1 MYCSIQIGASFSQG
15 YAQKAKEKVRTCRV
29 KPLGRSSSWPSQST
43 FPLESRPKSP
53 QQSPFQS
60 PPQSPSKSSMSESP
74 SKSSMTDSPSKSSIS
89 DSPSKSSMC
98 GKFKNEIQHLYQGWY
113 CMIGLQSTEIKTGF
127 LLRTSNDIFLFL
139 WDCTFT
145 QAS

>member
-15 YAQKAKEKVRTCRV
+15 YVQKAKEKVRTCRV
-29 KPLGRSSSWPSQST
+29 KQLGRSSSWPSQST

-113 CMIGLQSTEIKTGF
+113 CMIGLQSTENKTGF

-139 WDCTFT
+139 RDCTFT

>member
-1 MYCSIQIGASFSQG
+1 MLDVEFKIKMYCSIQIGASFSQG
-15 YAQKAKEKVRTCRV
+15 YVQKAKEKVRTCRV

-43 FPLESRPKSP
+43 FPQESPPKSP

-60 PPQSPSKSSMSESP
+60 PPQSP

-98 GKFKNEIQHLYQGWY
+98 GKFINEIQHLYQG
-113 CMIGLQSTEIKTGF
+113 GG
-127 LLRTSNDIFLFL
+127 
-139 WDCTFT
+139 
-145 QAS
+145 

>member
-15 YAQKAKEKVRTCRV
+15 YVQKAKEKVRTCRV
-29 KPLGRSSSWPSQST
+29 KQLGRSSSWPSQST

-74 SKSSMTDSPSKSSIS
+74 SKSSMTDSPSKSSMT

-98 GKFKNEIQHLYQGWY
+98 GKFKNEIQHLYQGWGG
-113 CMIGLQSTEIKTGF
+113 GLGPANLE
-127 LLRTSNDIFLFL
+127 NDIV
-139 WDCTFT
+139 
-145 QAS
+145 